1 MFSYNNCFHSVW
13 LLLRRLQVNIDSCL
27 FAPSSVIKSI
37 ALLRFSDNGC
47 NRRRF
52 DSLTARSCCLCSKAT
67 CFQRL
72 NMKHSDVMRF
82 LRMFW
87 QCSKKQQDDYVHALV
102 TWNLVASLVLQ
113 INMCAK
119 LIFFLLSDQ
128 LSCTKLLVRTVAK
141 FVGAFSKLKWAAYA
155 LQLRLGWANKGS
167 GMHPMGRSTCALHP
181 VAMFLVFIMACVLL
195 QVFPWPLAKTE
206 ELSCNFNF
214 LLLKL
219 FLSGLTSG
227 CCQDKPTIPSDWYV
241 FIWALHRRCRH
252 VADKV
257 S

>member
-1 MFSYNNCFHSVW
+1 MYSYNNCFHSVW

-119 LIFFLLSDQ
+119 LIFF
-128 LSCTKLLVRTVAK
+128 C
-141 FVGAFSKLKWAAYA
+141 F
-155 LQLRLGWANKGS
+155 
-167 GMHPMGRSTCALHP
+167 
-181 VAMFLVFIMACVLL
+181 
-195 QVFPWPLAKTE
+195 
-206 ELSCNFNF
+206 
-214 LLLKL
+214 
-219 FLSGLTSG
+219 LTSWVAPSCWSAPWRSSLALSRNWNEPRMLCSYAWG
-227 CCQDKPTIPSDWYV
+227 GQTKAQECIPWGDRH
-241 FIWALHRRCRH
+241 ALCIQWQC
-252 VADKV
+252 
-257 S
+257 SLCL